1 LGDKSLGLEVNPL
14 IISGLFSAAQSLI
27 EKFFPDP
34 EKKAAAQLE
43 LLKMQQSGDLA
54 QLAAETD
61 LAKLQIQVNIE
72 EAKSVNWFV
81 AAWRPFIGWTCGFG
95 LAYASLIEPFAR
107 FVANVWF
114 GYTGLFPVIDTNL
127 TMQIL
132 MGMLG
137 LGAMRS
143 VEKIKGGEGNR

>member
-1 LGDKSLGLEVNPL
+1 MNPL
-14 IISGLFSAAQSLI
+14 VISGLFSAAQSLI
-27 EKFFPDP
+27 ERFFPDP

-61 LAKLQIQVNIE
+61 LAKLQIQTNIE
-72 EAKSVNWFV
+72 EAKSTNWWV
-81 AAWRPFIGWTCGFG
+81 AGWRPAIGWVCGAG
-95 LAYASLIEPFAR
+95 LAYAALVEPFAR
-107 FVANVWF
+107 FAAKVWF
-114 GYTGLFPVIDTNL
+114 GYTGDFPVINSDL

-143 VEKIKGGEGNR
+143 VEKVKGAEGKR